1 MAASGTLKKA
11 LRIGLIPGDGIGKL
25 VIPAAKRV
33 LQATPGVPKLSFID
47 LEAGFEHFLKTGVS
61 LPKKTVDRL
70 RGECDSALFGAV
82 SSPSHKVEGYSS
94 PIVKL
99 RKELD
104 LYANIRPIHSIDKK
118 LEITVVRE
126 NTECLYVKQES
137 ISSDDPHSPGKVA
150 RAIRIISQRA
160 SERIGKMAAEV
171 ALKGMAVRSQM
182 AESERIWKD
191 KPLVTIV
198 HKSNVLSVSDGL
210 FRESV
215 RSVFEAP
222 AHDPRYDQIKVDE
235 GIVDSLIYNL
245 YRTPQRFNVLVCP
258 NLYGDIVSDA
268 GAALVGSLGLVP
280 SVNAGD
286 NFIMGEPVHGSA
298 PDILDRQ
305 PPIANPI
312 AAIRSAAL
320 MLEYLGF
327 TQPAATIYNAVNHV
341 LQQANTL
348 TPDLGGKS
356 STDEVTE
363 AIIKQVQ

>member
-1 MAASGTLKKA
+1 MCIFEIRPQREFFRQHPVYPSY
-11 LRIGLIPGDGIGKL
+11 RSSIS
-25 VIPAAKRV
+25 R
-33 LQATPGVPKLSFID
+33 QAI
-47 LEAGFEHFLKTGVS
+47 EHFLKTGVS
-61 LPKKTVDRL
+61 LPKETVERL
-70 RGECDSALFGAV
+70 RTDCDSALFGAV

-94 PIVKL
+94 PIVRL

-104 LYANIRPIHSIDKK
+104 LLPTFDRF
-118 LEITVVRE
+118 T
-126 NTECLYVKQES
+126 Q
-137 ISSDDPHSPGKVA
+137 SPRNSRSLSA

-160 SERIGKMAAEV
+160 ANASAKWPPKSPQR
-171 ALKGMAVRSQM
+171 MAVRSQM
-182 AESERIWKD
+182 SETDRIWKD

-215 RSVFEAP
+215 RSVFEAQ

-268 GAALVGSLGLVP
+268 GAGPRWIIRTSP

-298 PDILDRQ
+298 PDIVDHQ

-327 TQPAATIYNAVNHV
+327 TQPAATIYNAVNNV
-341 LQQANTL
+341 LLQAQTL
-348 TPDLGGKS
+348 PRSWWEKLN
-356 STDEVTE
+356 
-363 AIIKQVQ
+363 